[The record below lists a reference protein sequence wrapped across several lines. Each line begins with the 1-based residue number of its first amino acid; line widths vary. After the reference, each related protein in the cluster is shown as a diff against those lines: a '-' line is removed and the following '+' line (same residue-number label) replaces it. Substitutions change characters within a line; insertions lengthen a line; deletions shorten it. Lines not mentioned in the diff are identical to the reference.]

1 MSSTYRKAASRL
13 HNAEISLSKLMGSPS
28 MAQGMDENRRDIA
41 AHRYMR
47 HGQYSEKELSE
58 QNTK

>member
-1 MSSTYRKAASRL
+1 
-13 HNAEISLSKLMGSPS
+13 
-28 MAQGMDENRRDIA
+28 MDENQRDIA

-58 QNTK
+58 HNTK